1 MQPRCDTGC
10 LTHVVWHGCVTHD
23 VWYIMCDRV
32 RHTGGVTPDVW
43 HVMCDTWCVIQY
55 CDTGYVNQN
64 VWHMC
69 HMMCHTGGVTQD
81 AWHVMC
87 DTCDTGW
94 VLPTRPAQWL
104 VSQCE
109 RRVLKRVHFEDVIGA
124 SKVLWCAVFEVP
136 RVGLDRCPASLVRRM
151 RYVLVEWI
159 EKMTSN
165 KSSYFI
171 DLKMLCHWYNI

>member
-1 MQPRCDTGC
+1 MWHRMFDTC
-10 LTHVVWHGCVTHD
+10 
-23 VWYIMCDRV
+23 
-32 RHTGGVTPDVW
+32 GVTR
-43 HVMCDTWCVIQY
+43 MCDTWCVIHHVWQGTSHRR
-55 CDTGYVNQN
+55 CHTRCVTRD
-64 VWHMC
+64 VWHMMC
-69 HMMCHTGGVTQD
+69 DTILWHRVCEPECVAHVSHMMCHTGGVTQD

-87 DTCDTGW
+87 DTCDTGC

-109 RRVLKRVHFEDVIGA
+109 RRVLKRVHFEDVIGE